1 MRENK
6 STHLSDSNSSGK
18 KKSWLGTDLRNLN
31 GSLHHFD
38 FANLDP
44 TVADIN
50 INLASYWHDWSDIYH
65 EIGQR
70 LDYLFSLFDFNICLS
85 DNMYTDELGE
95 KFLIL
100 NHDCAFSNSKE
111 DSRTG
116 EHWKMTDQRWKVPQ
130 WEIDIAEGHYY
141 CYNLQL
147 VNLYNHTSL
156 TFACNI
162 CNFGFD
168 KAYTPTPHF
177 QDKYGSYKWD
187 NGHILPNNVA
197 YFGVDSSNTNNYFIP
212 SKYFKKVFNYFIEY
226 YVITFDY
233 SFQYIENSHND
244 YPEKGYRKWCFFD
257 CDKIIDSPEHVH
269 FSEEDWLTG
278 DGNSGHFDRSKVH
291 NLIWVWRRTY
301 SRGDWDACLE
311 YALFSNLYLN
321 KYGRCAWVIAGGAW
335 KNVDHFPYWDS
346 SIYWQIHLSITNIRI
361 IPVYHNIFDKHRNMI
376 HYAKGF
382 TDYSNFIQLDRQ
394 PDYILTSENEL
405 YYFYRSSV
413 TFNFYNTDI
422 LDQVIMKKVSEGINQ
437 TLALNHDYT
446 LTKKAGCYQFL
457 VTFLYNDFYSSCYYG
472 NKGHLAKTITFNIR
486 IIPDY
491 DFSQGLNAVTLDYIS
506 SYYNNNYSPITDT
519 RIGDYWVVD
528 IYLDRKT
535 ISRFYHWLKHSFTES
550 LLIFDF
556 FKDSF
561 KNVCSFNDFNL
572 EDSIDYFSSANLYS
586 SLDKGMTQYHN
597 STYFRAL
604 LNAIVSYWINHSW
617 HLHFVLKRESNIWTI
632 LNHSNDKKH
641 FYDKIV
647 QPNQWK

>member
-44 TVADIN
+44 TVADVN
-50 INLASYWHDWSDIYH
+50 INLATYGHDWSDIYH

-70 LDYLFSLFDFNICLS
+70 LDYFFFDFFYYSHICLS

-212 SKYFKKVFNYFIEY
+212 SKYFNKIFNYFIKCY
-226 YVITFDY
+226 CITLDY

-244 YPEKGYRKWCFFD
+244 YPDKGYWKYCFFD

-269 FSEEDWLTG
+269 FSEEDWLTE

-291 NLIWVWRRTY
+291 NLVWDWRQTY

-311 YALFSNLYLN
+311 YALFSNLYFN

-361 IPVYHNIFDKHRNMI
+361 IPDYNNIFDKHRDKI
-376 HYAKGF
+376 DYHPEGF

-457 VTFLYNDFYSSCYYG
+457 VTFLHDNDLYSRRYYG
-472 NKGHLAKTITFNIR
+472 YKGTKTITFNIR

-491 DFSQGLNAVTLDYIS
+491 DFSQGLNAVTLNYIS
-506 SYYNNNYSPITDT
+506 WDGNNYSPILHSD
-519 RIGDYWVVD
+519 DYWAVD

-535 ISRFYHWLKHSFTES
+535 ISRFYRWLTDGPSTKTKFLSFFNKS
-550 LLIFDF
+550 I
-556 FKDSF
+556 F
-561 KNVCSFNDFNL
+561 KNACSLVGNL
-572 EDSIDYFSSANLYS
+572 NLKKSINSFFSEKDLYKC
-586 SLDKGMTQYHN
+586 LDKEITHRHDDIFISGLKKSIFFVVKNNN
-597 STYFRAL
+597 SG
-604 LNAIVSYWINHSW
+604 
-617 HLHFVLKRESNIWTI
+617 HLHFILKKYPWTVL
-632 LNHSNDKKH
+632 NDGEYNTGH

-647 QPNQWK
+647 QLD

>member
-1 MRENK
+1 M
-6 STHLSDSNSSGK
+6 SDSNSSGK
-18 KKSWLGTDLRNLN
+18 KKSWLGTDLRDLN

-44 TVADIN
+44 TVADID
-50 INLASYWHDWSDIYH
+50 INLASYSYDWSDIYH
-65 EIGQR
+65 EIGQK
-70 LDYLFSLFDFNICLS
+70 LDYLFSRFELNICFS
-85 DNMYTDELGE
+85 DNMYTDELDE

-100 NHDCAFSNSKE
+100 NHDCAFS
-111 DSRTG
+111 DS
-116 EHWKMTDQRWKVPQ
+116 EAVTDQRWKVP
-130 WEIDIAEGHYY
+130 WWLVEGHYY

-162 CNFGFD
+162 CNFGIG
-168 KAYTPTPHF
+168 KTYTPYF

-197 YFGVDSSNTNNYFIP
+197 YFGVGISNTNNYFIP
-212 SKYFKKVFNYFIEY
+212 SKYFKRLFNYFIKY
-226 YVITFDY
+226 YLISFDY
-233 SFQYIENSHND
+233 SFSYTAEDSYSD
-244 YPEKGYRKWCFFD
+244 YPAKGHLIRDFWNYDD
-257 CDKIIDSPEHVH
+257 CDGSPEHVH
-269 FSEEDWLTG
+269 FSEEDWLTE
-278 DGNSGHFDRSKVH
+278 DGNSGYFDRSKVH
-291 NLIWVWRRTY
+291 NLIWSKWNHFTRHPV
-301 SRGDWDACLE
+301 GEDPWDACLE
-311 YALFSNLYLN
+311 YALFSNLYLTKN
-321 KYGRCAWVIAGGAW
+321 GRCAWVIAGGAW
-335 KNVDHFPYWDS
+335 KNVDHFPDKYS
-346 SIYWQIHLSITNIRI
+346 SIYWQIHLSITNIWISPR
-361 IPVYHNIFDKHRNMI
+361 YDYNIFHNHRRINNI
-376 HYAKGF
+376 RGL
-382 TDYSNFIQLDRQ
+382 TDYSGFLQLDRK
-394 PDYILTSENEL
+394 PDYILTSEKEL
-405 YYFYRSSV
+405 YWFYRSSV
-413 TFNFYNTDI
+413 TFNFFNTHLI
-422 LDQVIMKKVSEGINQ
+422 TQVLMKKVNEGINQ
-437 TLALNHDYT
+437 TLVLNHDYT

-457 VTFLYNDFYSSCYYG
+457 VTFHDYPCEYYSYDG
-472 NKGHLAKTITFNIR
+472 GKTIKLNIR

-491 DFSQGLNAVTLDYIS
+491 DFSQGLNAVTLNNIS
-506 SYYNNNYSPITDT
+506 SYDANYSFTT
-519 RIGDYWVVD
+519 YSGDYWVVD

-586 SLDKGMTQYHN
+586 SLDKGMTQYHH

-604 LNAIVSYWINHSW
+604 LNAIESYWINHSG